1 MIRFFRKDWIE
12 DLAVSETMKMV
23 MDDKTI
29 EAIVVMLMNLQEQEN
44 TNLPLYEQQLRKNLI
59 RIWIA

>member
-1 MIRFFRKDWIE
+1 
-12 DLAVSETMKMV
+12 